1 VEGESGPGSYEVL
14 WNGRDDAGQ
23 VVGSGVYF
31 YRLQSGGKVLMRS
44 LVLLK

>member
-1 VEGESGPGSYEVL
+1 
-14 WNGRDDAGQ
+14 